1 MTALRWMT
9 NFDHVH
15 INGTGRVGD
24 VCWMYVHAWNV
35 GEPGETPQYVVVER
49 ENGES
54 RARTTQGLTTA
65 EQYAIKTD
73 PLAFWE
79 RMPSG

>member
-15 INGTGRVGD
+15 IKGTGRVGD
-24 VCWMYVHAWNV
+24 ICWMYVHAWNV

-49 ENGES
+49 DNGELRVRS
-54 RARTTQGLTTA
+54 RALRLRSNPQ
-65 EQYAIKTD
+65 
-73 PLAFWE
+73 
-79 RMPSG
+79 